1 MKTKQYGIFA
11 VLTMVVL
18 LVSVTATA
26 LIAIPA
32 NDQAKLVSQGPAH
45 SPVINDD
52 WTLTRVD
59 FIHYAQSAAPA
70 SKPIKTETCYK
81 LLGGKWKTLPVNY
94 IINPGNPQNLSPT
107 FVTSAISTAAET
119 WDAATGSELFN
130 NAYSVDYNIK
140 YGIQDYK
147 NAIQFGDYSDGN
159 AIAVTSVWF
168 NRKGIVEFDI
178 LFNTKYTWGNA
189 TVNPIAMD
197 LQNIATHEL
206 GHGIGLNDIYTASC
220 SAVTMYGYSSY
231 GDIAKRTLEQP
242 DITGLK
248 SMYG

>member
-11 VLTMVVL
+11 VLTIVVL
-18 LVSVTATA
+18 LVSVAASAFT
-26 LIAIPA
+26 IIPA
-32 NDQAKLVSQGPAH
+32 NDRAKEVSQGPEH

-59 FIHYAQSAAPA
+59 FVHYAQSVAPA
-70 SKPIKTETCYK
+70 KRPVKTDACYK
-81 LLGGKWKTLPVNY
+81 LLGGKWKTTPVNY
-94 IINPGNPQNLSPT
+94 VINPSNPQYLNVT
-107 FVTSAISTAAET
+107 FVMSAISAAAET
-119 WDAATGSELFN
+119 WDASTSSELFN
-130 NAYSVDYNIK
+130 NAYSVDFNAK

-147 NAIQFGDYSDGN
+147 NTIQFGDYSDGN

-178 LFNTKYTWGNA
+178 LFNTKYAWGDA
-189 TVNPIAMD
+189 TINPATMD
-197 LQNIATHEL
+197 LQNIAAHEL
-206 GHGIGLNDIYTASC
+206 GHGAGLNDIYSNSC
-220 SAVTMYGYSSY
+220 TAVTMYGYSSY
-231 GDIAKRTLEQP
+231 GETSKRTLEQP

>member
-11 VLTMVVL
+11 ILTIVVL
-18 LVSVTATA
+18 LFSVTATA
-26 LIAIPA
+26 LFDIPVNA
-32 NDQAKLVSQGPAH
+32 RATEVSQAPEH

-52 WTLTRVD
+52 WSLTRVD
-59 FIHYAQSAAPA
+59 FVHYA
-70 SKPIKTETCYK
+70 KPVLPGKPSNTATCYK

-94 IINPGNPQNLSPT
+94 VINPGNPQNLSPV

-119 WDAATGSELFN
+119 WDAATSSELFN
-130 NAYSVDYNIK
+130 NAYSVDYGVR

-147 NAIQFGDYSDGN
+147 NAIQFGDYSDN
-159 AIAVTSVWF
+159 NVIAVTSVWIG
-168 NRKGIVEFDI
+168 RKTIVEFDI
-178 LFNTKYTWGNA
+178 LFNTRYAWGDS
-189 TVNPIAMD
+189 TKTSGVMD
-197 LQNIATHEL
+197 LQNIAAHEL
-206 GHGIGLNDIYTASC
+206 GHGVGLNDIYSTGC

-231 GDIAKRTLEQP
+231 GETSKRTLEQP